1 MDCRGPRYYG
11 KHGISRVSERKIE
24 LAYVF
29 RAKNEEKNGRFFNSP
44 EIRAVRFGVLGG
56 RIKIY
61 TLNKPIKVG
70 IHSLG
75 LFGG

>member
-1 MDCRGPRYYG
+1 MVNTVYPEFQEENLSLRTYLGPKTR
-11 KHGISRVSERKIE
+11 
-24 LAYVF
+24 
-29 RAKNEEKNGRFFNSP
+29 KNGRFLNSP

-56 RIKIY
+56 RINGC

>member
-1 MDCRGPRYYG
+1 MDCRGPSYYG
-11 KHGISRVSERKIE
+11 KHGISRVSERNIE
-24 LAYVF
+24 LAYLF
-29 RAKNEEKNGRFFNSP
+29 RAKSEGKNGRFFTIP

-56 RIKIY
+56 RIKEC
-61 TLNKPIKVG
+61 TLNTPSKVG